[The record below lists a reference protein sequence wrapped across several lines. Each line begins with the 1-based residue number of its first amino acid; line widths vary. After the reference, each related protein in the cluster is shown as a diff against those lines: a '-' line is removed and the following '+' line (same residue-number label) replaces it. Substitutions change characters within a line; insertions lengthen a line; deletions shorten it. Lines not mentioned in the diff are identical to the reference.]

1 MNFVKSSNSTSLSG
15 PNVTWT
21 TNPIYQSPEMAGI
34 SWYDQVNHWDPHS
47 EGVFSISQAS
57 TNDPI
62 PYWTNRE
69 SDLSGVRSQWSRIE
83 KQSAQNALSQAAPA
97 IPSTSSASQPRVP
110 IAPLA
115 AAETKGPAKIA
126 QSKDVAKVAS
136 AVTGVGNA
144 ALSVA
149 SLTGPAGIA
158 AAINA
163 AAGAATASAID
174 AGNKSTIASDY
185 VANTK
190 VQGSQSTH
198 QAQLLKEIDT
208 AHANVTASGAQI
220 GGLFGP
226 VGAWLGSSLANAIQD
241 SAPKDTYNDLKTGY
255 SFEGRFNPQDT
266 GSVNS
271 GTTANLSGQ
280 TNIQSNI

>member
-69 SDLSGVRSQWSRIE
+69 SDLSGIRSEWARIE
-83 KQSAQNALSQAAPA
+83 KQSAQNALSQTTPA
-97 IPSTSSASQPRVP
+97 IPSTSSAPQPRVP

-115 AAETKGPAKIA
+115 AAETKGPAKLA

-226 VGAWLGSSLANAIQD
+226 VGAWLGGSLANAIQD
-241 SAPKDTYNDLKTGY
+241 SSPKDTYSDLKTGY

-271 GTTANLSGQ
+271 ATTANLSGQ